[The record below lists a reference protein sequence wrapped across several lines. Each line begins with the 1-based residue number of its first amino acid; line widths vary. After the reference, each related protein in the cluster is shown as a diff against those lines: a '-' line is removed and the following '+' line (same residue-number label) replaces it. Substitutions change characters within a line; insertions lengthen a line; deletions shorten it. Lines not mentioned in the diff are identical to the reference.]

1 MVKFLF
7 SLGFTAVALIKG
19 DIQNSTT
26 YFSNAILGAIFGFTP
41 IMIEMTSFTETI
53 KLISSLIALLLVSLS
68 TYRAWKHKDNE

>member
-1 MVKFLF
+1 MVKVLF

-19 DIQNSTT
+19 DIHNSTT
-26 YFSNAILGAIFGFTP
+26 YFSNAILGIIFGFTP

>member
-1 MVKFLF
+1 MVKVLF
-7 SLGFTAVALIKG
+7 SLGVTAVALIKG
-19 DIQNSTT
+19 DIHNSTT
-26 YFSNAILGAIFGFTP
+26 YFSNAILGTIFGFTP

>member
-1 MVKFLF
+1 MVKVLF

-19 DIQNSTT
+19 DIHNSTT
-26 YFSNAILGAIFGFTP
+26 YFSNAILGTIFGFTP
-41 IMIEMTSFTETI
+41 IMIEMTNFTETI